1 MISSWRQIRL
11 CPCFPTQ
18 MCSAAGACRSKSD
31 IAQTIVK
38 DHVGQAEQLG
48 SPQRQQSRIARAGTN
63 QINTTSHVTAFCT
76 TAIESGQ
83 RATGSPYYATQK
95 RSLKPVT
102 YPEIRRQRASDPD
115 MPNTPS
121 AKKRLRQNDK
131 RRLQNRSA
139 KSSMRTQ
146 IRRLREAVQS
156 GDSEKAQTEFQAVQ
170 KRIDQAAS
178 KKLIHKNAAAR
189 TKSRLSKLVKAVG

>member
-1 MISSWRQIRL
+1 
-11 CPCFPTQ
+11 
-18 MCSAAGACRSKSD
+18 
-31 IAQTIVK
+31 
-38 DHVGQAEQLG
+38 
-48 SPQRQQSRIARAGTN
+48 
-63 QINTTSHVTAFCT
+63 
-76 TAIESGQ
+76 
-83 RATGSPYYATQK
+83 
-95 RSLKPVT
+95 
-102 YPEIRRQRASDPD
+102 

-131 RRLQNRSA
+131 RRLHNRSA

-156 GDSEKAQTEFQAVQ
+156 GDSEKAQAEFRAVQ
-170 KRIDQAAS
+170 KGIDQAAS